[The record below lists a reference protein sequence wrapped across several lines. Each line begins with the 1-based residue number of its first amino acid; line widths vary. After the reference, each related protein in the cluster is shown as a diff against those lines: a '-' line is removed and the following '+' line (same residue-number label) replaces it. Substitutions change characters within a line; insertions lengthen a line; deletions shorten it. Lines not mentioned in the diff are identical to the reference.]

1 MGKWTTIAEAAIEL
15 LSKKSG
21 GALPADEAASVVPK
35 LLRDNPGAK
44 DPEFYGP
51 GGWLGSKIRKA
62 AEKRASATPYTTN
75 ATLGGM
81 EGVTGFFRENLRIRP
96 DALRGIKGAMGEER
110 FAGGAKLKNLE
121 DSIAKE
127 GYRDDS
133 PVLIA
138 VREDG
143 TPFIVEG
150 NNRVEEAIK
159 TGRPHI
165 KVQLQYL
172 RGAEDV
178 EGPLSPDNL
187 PSVMALPT
195 DEASRMARA
204 QEMGFDTDAP
214 LYRGTTEQGATTAQ
228 KSFEAGD
235 GIFLSDNPDVA
246 EIFRYPR
253 EYGEVITENY
263 DDALGEF
270 VGVEPGDLQT
280 LYARMQ
286 NPMRLSGENANKFT
300 EDTAYQIDVIKAARA
315 AGNDS
320 IVVENVMEG
329 VGDWTEPGTTV
340 VALRPVRAK
349 AAQFDPA
356 KAGSADILAGLGVVG
371 AGAALSQQ
379 DGFDYGALSNVA
391 EESNGQS
398 SN

>member
-51 GGWLGSKIRKA
+51 GGWLGSKIREA
-62 AEKRASATPYTTN
+62 AENRASSAPDTTK

-178 EGPLSPDNL
+178 AGPLSPDNL

-195 DEASRMARA
+195 DEASRRLSLAPSTSEAEGLGKRQRKGRHVYSINDGAENIGFLDVENIEDGVARISDIVISDPVKRPGPA
-204 QEMGFDTDAP
+204 GMRRLLEQLRQAHPEIKSIAGERVSGARRGGGHGFEGSGQEVSVPLPLPTDAS
-214 LYRGTTEQGATTAQ
+214 R
-228 KSFEAGD
+228 AG
-235 GIFLSDNPDVA
+235 
-246 EIFRYPR
+246 
-253 EYGEVITENY
+253 
-263 DDALGEF
+263 
-270 VGVEPGDLQT
+270 
-280 LYARMQ
+280 
-286 NPMRLSGENANKFT
+286 
-300 EDTAYQIDVIKAARA
+300 
-315 AGNDS
+315 
-320 IVVENVMEG
+320 
-329 VGDWTEPGTTV
+329 
-340 VALRPVRAK
+340 
-349 AAQFDPA
+349 FDPA
-356 KAGSADILAGLGVVG
+356 KSESGDILASVPAIATGL
-371 AGAALSQQ
+371 AG
-379 DGFDYGALSNVA
+379 YGALSNVV
-391 EESNGQS
+391 EENNGQS